1 MSLECLFQIT
11 KKILEPS
18 VTMDHLL
25 KPFRFA
31 IFSIQFVD
39 SESFL
44 KEKKKRILELIRKK
58 VNSIIEIIPQVLSD
72 ISFSP

>member
-1 MSLECLFQIT
+1 MSLECFFQIT

-18 VTMDHLL
+18 VTVDHLL

-31 IFSIQFVD
+31 IFSMQFVD

-44 KEKKKRILELIRKK
+44 KEKKKKNTRINKK
-58 VNSIIEIIPQVLSD
+58 KI
-72 ISFSP
+72 